1 MKALLLSAGLGTRL
15 RPLTD
20 SIPKCLVPIKGKP
33 LMGYWLELF
42 CRTGITPVLVNLHY
56 LSEQVEAYIK
66 SNPNREYVQTV
77 YEEKLLGT
85 GGTLLKNRAFFENDQ
100 IFLAHGDNLSIF
112 NINAFI
118 NAHNSRPDGCEI
130 TMMTFE
136 TETPQSCGI
145 VELDQN
151 RVVCGFHEKVS
162 NPPGNLANGAVY
174 IMEPS
179 ILGFLENLEKDT
191 IDFSTEV
198 LPHYLGKIYTYHNN
212 LYHRDIGTI
221 ESYQKAEIDFSVKT
235 NLNFNSI
242 EAGITGKKIC
252 L

>member
-1 MKALLLSAGLGTRL
+1 MRALLLSAGLGTRL
-15 RPLTD
+15 RPLTE

-33 LMGYWLELF
+33 LMEYWLDMF
-42 CRTGITPVLVNLHY
+42 CKAGITPVLVNLHY
-56 LSEQVEAYIK
+56 LHEQVDTYVR
-66 SNPNREYVQTV
+66 SSPYGEYVKTV
-77 YEEKLLGT
+77 YEENLLGT

-112 NINAFI
+112 NMNAFI
-118 NAHNSRPDGCEI
+118 DAHNSRPACCEI

-151 RVVCGFHEKVS
+151 KVVCAFHEKVS

-174 IMEPS
+174 IIEPS
-179 ILGFLENLEKDT
+179 IFDYLENLGENV

-198 LPHYLGKIYTYHNN
+198 LPKYLGKIYTYHNRQ
-212 LYHRDIGTI
+212 YHRDIGTP
-221 ESYQKAEIDFSVKT
+221 ESYRKAA
-235 NLNFNSI
+235 I
-242 EAGITGKKIC
+242 EFLGT
-252 L
+252 

>member
-1 MKALLLSAGLGTRL
+1 MRALLLSAGLGTRL
-15 RPLTD
+15 RPLTE
-20 SIPKCLVPIKGKP
+20 SVPKCLVPIKGKP
-33 LMGYWLELF
+33 LMEYWLELF

-100 IFLAHGDNLSIF
+100 IFLAHGDNLSVF

-118 NAHNSRPDGCEI
+118 DAHNSRPDGCEI

-151 RVVCGFHEKVS
+151 RVVCAFHEKVN

-174 IMEPS
+174 IIEPS
-179 ILGFLENLEKDT
+179 ILDFLESLGKDV

-198 LPHYLGKIYTYHNN
+198 LPDYLGRIYTYHNN
-212 LYHRDIGTI
+212 QYHRDIGTI
-221 ESYQKAEIDFSVKT
+221 ESYQKAEIEFSIKT
-235 NLNFNSI
+235 NLHFTSL
-242 EAGITGKKIC
+242 ETRFKGTKI
-252 L
+252 